1 MTDFTNYPAVA
12 GVPGSVPGT
21 EGPPG
26 PATPLPTGTAIR
38 RFAQVSNA
46 ANSTSVPGNTNTM
59 LPLNNDGAFAFAF
72 NSPAGKCS
80 VDATNDWIDVSGC
93 SQYSDLEARVT
104 FRNTAGG
111 TVTGQLVMRLIP
123 NKATPNVGFTDI
135 LTGQIT
141 FSTTNTVLI
150 TAYQGTT
157 QAVRIGIRTTSN
169 ETIELQGVYFKVI
182 DIA

>member
-12 GVPGSVPGT
+12 GVPGSVPGP

-26 PATPLPTGTAIR
+26 PATPLPAGSTVR
-38 RFAQVSNA
+38 RFVQVSNA
-46 ANSTSVPGNTNTM
+46 TNSTAVSQNTNTM
-59 LPLNNDGAFAFAF
+59 LPLNNDGALAFAF
-72 NSPAGKCS
+72 NNPAGKCS
-80 VDATNDWIDVSGC
+80 VDAANDWIDVSGC

-104 FRNTAGG
+104 FRNTQGG

-123 NKATPNVGFTDI
+123 DKATPSVGFTDI
-135 LTGQIT
+135 LTDQIT
-141 FSTTNTVLI
+141 FSTTNAVLI
-150 TAYQGTT
+150 TAYQGAT
-157 QAVRIGIRTTSN
+157 QAVRIGIRTTSA

>member
-1 MTDFTNYPAVA
+1 MSYPQQ
-12 GVPGSVPGT
+12 GVPGP

-46 ANSTSVPGNTNTM
+46 ANSTAVPSNTNTM
-59 LPLNNDGAFAFAF
+59 LPLNNDGAFSFAF
-72 NSPAGKCS
+72 NNPAGKCS
-80 VDATNDWIDVSGC
+80 VDPANDWIDVSGC

-111 TVTGQLVMRLIP
+111 TVTGRLVMRLIP
-123 NKATPNVGFTDI
+123 NKATPGVGFVDI
-135 LTGQIT
+135 LTEQIT
-141 FSTTNTVLI
+141 FSSTNAVLI
-150 TAYQGTT
+150 TSYQGTT

-169 ETIELQGVYFKVI
+169 ESIELQGVYFKVT